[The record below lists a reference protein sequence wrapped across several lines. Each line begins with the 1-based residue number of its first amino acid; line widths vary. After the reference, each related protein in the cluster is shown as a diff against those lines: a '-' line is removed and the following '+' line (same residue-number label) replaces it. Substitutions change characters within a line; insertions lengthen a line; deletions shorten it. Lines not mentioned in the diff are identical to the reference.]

1 MSVDSTRNDIERLRA
16 DFDRQPRESAIHL
29 AQRLSWYSMQLAL
42 DKKHAE
48 SEATWVEALE
58 VAEHVLTGPDPSQF
72 ERTELIR
79 IGAGT
84 ARCMVEAGRPEQAL
98 DVLAKAED
106 QYQRLASEATDP
118 NTVLALR
125 GTILTGLA
133 NAHRALGDTDAE
145 LDALCEAALEL
156 VSGSGTNPLIVR
168 SMLQPPLSELHRL
181 VSQDSIK
188 QGDPERG
195 AASPD
200 DAAQDSSEQGAAAP
214 DDAA

>member
-1 MSVDSTRNDIERLRA
+1 MGVESTRKDIERLRA

-48 SEATWVEALE
+48 SEATWVEALRI
-58 VAEHVLTGPDPSQF
+58 AEHVLTDPDPSQF

-98 DVLAKAED
+98 DVLAKAEH
-106 QYQRLASEATDP
+106 QYQRLAADATDP

-145 LDALCEAALEL
+145 LDALCEATLEL
-156 VSGSGTNPLIVR
+156 LAGSGTNPLIVR

-181 VSQDSIK
+181 LSQDSTE
-188 QGDPERG
+188 Q
-195 AASPD
+195 D
-200 DAAQDSSEQGAAAP
+200 DAAP
-214 DDAA
+214 DDAAPDDAAQG